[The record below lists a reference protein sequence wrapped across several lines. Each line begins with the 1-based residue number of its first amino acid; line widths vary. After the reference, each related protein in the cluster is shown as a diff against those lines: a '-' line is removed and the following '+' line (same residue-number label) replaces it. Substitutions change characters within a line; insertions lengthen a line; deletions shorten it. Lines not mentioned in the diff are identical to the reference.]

1 MVVYLSNI
9 NTAIWTGLSR
19 SLDDIGNET
28 MSKTSNVWKSLDQG
42 AATMMVAAFDPA
54 LSGMINHSTA
64 LWTIPRGIIS
74 VANIEMLEVVF
85 NPSDIYLSDCQLA
98 QPAPHVLKD
107 ETAERLFHLS
117 EELVGM
123 KFYL

>member
-1 MVVYLSNI
+1 
-9 NTAIWTGLSR
+9 
-19 SLDDIGNET
+19 

-54 LSGMINHSTA
+54 LSGMINQSTA
-64 LWTIPRGIIS
+64 LWTISRGLIS
-74 VANIEMLEVVF
+74 VANIEMLAVVS
-85 NPSDIYLSDCQLA
+85 NPSNIYLSDCQLA
-98 QPAPHVLKD
+98 QPAPHVLKE